1 MTTILHIANESQE
14 NRHALFTNAA
24 AEYGFNE
31 AIIEKDF
38 WVCWTLEMLFHHS
51 VYAENLSFKGGTS
64 LSKGFHLI
72 NRFSEDIDLILDWRL
87 LGYKMNGPWDERSRT
102 KQNQFVK
109 STNKQA
115 EAYICDVMKPSLM
128 DLFGKYLKEPFELD
142 IDDAD
147 KQTIRFVYPQL
158 FKDKALRQ
166 EIRLEIGPLAAWT
179 PVVTKTVE
187 SYAASYKPDL
197 FEKKHTEIRMVSA
210 ARTFWE
216 KATILHQE
224 ANRSKTKMPAR
235 YSRHYYDLYMMAQTP
250 VKHEAMNDLA
260 LLLKVV
266 HFKQKFYACAWAQ
279 YEHATPKEIKLLPRE
294 EHMKQLKDDYAKME
308 GMLFGEIPAFETL
321 LQGLKDLEDEIHAL
335 E

>member
-1 MTTILHIANESQE
+1 M
-14 NRHALFTNAA
+14 
-24 AEYGFNE
+24 
-31 AIIEKDF
+31 
-38 WVCWTLEMLFHHS
+38 
-51 VYAENLSFKGGTS
+51 
-64 LSKGFHLI
+64 
-72 NRFSEDIDLILDWRL
+72 
-87 LGYKMNGPWDERSRT
+87 
-102 KQNQFVK
+102 
-109 STNKQA
+109 
-115 EAYICDVMKPSLM
+115 
-128 DLFGKYLKEPFELD
+128 
-142 IDDAD
+142 
-147 KQTIRFVYPQL
+147 
-158 FKDKALRQ
+158 RQ

-187 SYAASYKPDL
+187 PYAASYKPDL
-197 FEKKHTEIRMVSA
+197 FEKTHTEIRMVSA

-250 VKHEAMNDLA
+250 VKSEAINDLA
-260 LLLKVV
+260 LLLRVV
-266 HFKQKFYACAWAQ
+266 QFKQKFYACAWAQ

-308 GMLFGEIPAFETL
+308 AMLFGEIPEFETL